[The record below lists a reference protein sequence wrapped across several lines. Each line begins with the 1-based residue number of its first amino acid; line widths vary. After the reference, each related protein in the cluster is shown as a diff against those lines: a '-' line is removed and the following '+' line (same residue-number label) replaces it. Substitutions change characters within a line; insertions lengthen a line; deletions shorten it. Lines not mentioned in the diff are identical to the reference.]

1 MTEELNWPAPNPQDA
16 PQPNVGA
23 SRSGGEKMATFG
35 QRLLGRIL
43 DSLNSFVAYLGVL
56 LLSAVIMAI
65 SGAEE
70 GSATASVVTVIGAI
84 VVIGL
89 QVMWEGNGGSPF
101 RRGISVLIVDQ
112 NTFQPIGP
120 WRAIVRIIVANF
132 SLLFFGLGF
141 LWMLWDENSQTWHDK
156 AAGSVV
162 VKR

>member
-16 PQPNVGA
+16 PHPTVYA

-70 GSATASVVTVIGAI
+70 GSATATVVTVIGAI

-89 QVMWEGNGGSPF
+89 QVMGEGNGGSPF